1 MLMIFDFLQESFWS
15 LLLVLYLFSISIDE
29 LSMLGRVFIG
39 GSETEGC
46 FVFMGNFKALGL
58 EGFHSLFL

>member
-29 LSMLGRVFIG
+29 LSMLGKEFL
-39 GSETEGC
+39 TEVVKG
-46 FVFMGNFKALGL
+46 A
-58 EGFHSLFL
+58 LFLWITSKL